1 MVCPKPHDFTPG
13 ALQPAVR
20 ESNDNIPN
28 GTPRVRVQTV
38 NVNPIAKKCAAVRFT
53 EMDLVKFGA
62 VFHPDRAIGWNRRR
76 AAA

>member
-28 GTPRVRVQTV
+28 GTRRVRVQIV
-38 NVNPIAKKCAAVRFT
+38 NVNRDAKKCAVVSFA
-53 EMDLVKFGA
+53 EIDLVKFGA
-62 VFHPDRAIGWNRRR
+62 VFQPDR
-76 AAA
+76 